1 MQAYPKEKQH
11 TPLGSIISIIGVGVF
26 SIWNSENTLYHSKA
40 FFLVFLPVTMH
51 LRDGGLWQDED
62 VALVQDWLD
71 DLNSI
76 GYKFPK
82 MSDRD
87 DIIREQ
93 LSLRTN
99 CRPAHV
105 SLQVTESSDRSQ
117 RKLDFY
123 QDLLDWCDATGTEEF
138 CSLMPSHSIH
148 DAHRNRPA
156 LSEKL
161 DTVLIITNNYPWKMG
176 IGLLQRIYQPYFGM
190 TIFCGTWDRRL
201 YKDNGSFPDIVHPF
215 NFVHLSKSEMAKG
228 ALSYYCLTKVAEL
241 RLQNTKGY
249 FVQSDDTV
257 FNFWKPL
264 KLDKVIHPYGISY
277 LGRPGKQAARRV
289 LSLFSKKYRHHMN
302 TTVWEEYKHRLYE
315 YDHITDAAQN
325 LMADDGW
332 IQSDFY
338 FIPQKEVQF
347 FASLTEVFFKAGL
360 FIEVAMNK
368 YIRSVASNSFC
379 STIIRTM
386 GKALV
391 CSSDEHQQRPVKNNE
406 KEGKK

>member
-1 MQAYPKEKQH
+1 
-11 TPLGSIISIIGVGVF
+11 
-26 SIWNSENTLYHSKA
+26 
-40 FFLVFLPVTMH
+40 
-51 LRDGGLWQDED
+51 
-62 VALVQDWLD
+62 
-71 DLNSI
+71 
-76 GYKFPK
+76 
-82 MSDRD
+82 
-87 DIIREQ
+87 
-93 LSLRTN
+93 
-99 CRPAHV
+99 
-105 SLQVTESSDRSQ
+105 
-117 RKLDFY
+117 
-123 QDLLDWCDATGTEEF
+123 
-138 CSLMPSHSIH
+138 
-148 DAHRNRPA
+148 
-156 LSEKL
+156 
-161 DTVLIITNNYPWKMG
+161 
-176 IGLLQRIYQPYFGM
+176 M

-277 LGRPGKQAARRV
+277 LGRPGAWWYKPHGKQAARRV

-368 YIRSVASNSFC
+368 YIRSVASNRFLPYNFTYLHGKRHHWPQFYREDLVMLHPVKLSQFTNMRNRTAFC